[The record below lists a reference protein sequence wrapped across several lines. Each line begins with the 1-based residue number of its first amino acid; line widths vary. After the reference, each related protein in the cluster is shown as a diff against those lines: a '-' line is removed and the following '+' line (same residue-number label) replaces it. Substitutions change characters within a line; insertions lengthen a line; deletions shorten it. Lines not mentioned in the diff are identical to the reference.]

1 MRVRFLLDEDISP
14 RMRAAILRREP
25 QIDILR
31 VGDEA
36 APPLKTL
43 DYQILIHLEEHRRL
57 LITLNRA
64 SMPNHVADHLSAGR
78 HHWGVLRVRPRTSMS
93 VLVED
98 VVLIWEAS
106 EAEDWVDQFDWL
118 PL

>member
-1 MRVRFLLDEDISP
+1 
-14 RMRAAILRREP
+14 
-25 QIDILR
+25 
-31 VGDEA
+31 
-36 APPLKTL
+36 
-43 DYQILIHLEEHRRL
+43 
-57 LITLNRA
+57 
-64 SMPNHVADHLSAGR
+64 
-78 HHWGVLRVRPRTSMS
+78 MS